1 MFRKMRRFNQL
12 LSNEESINILNKNTS
27 GVLAVYG
34 DNGYPY
40 AVPLSY
46 LYYNNKIYFHCAKSG
61 HKLDSIRNY
70 NKVSFCVIDMD
81 NVVPEKYTT
90 YFRSVI
96 VFGKA
101 KILLNEEM
109 RKPIEMLAEKY
120 SPDDEVGRLKEIEQG
135 FNHMSMIEI
144 SIEHLTGKESIELIK
159 NKNL

>member
-1 MFRKMRRFNQL
+1 MRRFNQL

-61 HKLDSIRNY
+61 HKLDAIRNY

-81 NVVPEKYTT
+81 NVVPEEYTT

-120 SPDDEVGRLKEIEQG
+120 SPDDEVGRLNEIEQG

>member
-61 HKLDSIRNY
+61 HKLDAIRNY

-81 NVVPEKYTT
+81 NVVPEEYTT